1 MATVGRAREAC
12 SEVRFAASWS
22 GCAAPQQLELRSRK
36 RSSRRELAAA
46 GTVALAVALGLA
58 LVALA
63 MTTTPD
69 TQQGR
74 PPGDATCPRCSS
86 TLVFC
91 LYDEKNAMLAC
102 TKKECAFPLDTA
114 DVDALCLPAT
124 DSRVLAGDALAVL
137 RQAGEESGRAPN
149 SSAPL
154 LSSLLAESPSCLL
167 YTSPS
172 PRD

>member
-1 MATVGRAREAC
+1 MWPGR
-12 SEVRFAASWS
+12 V
-22 GCAAPQQLELRSRK
+22 
-36 RSSRRELAAA
+36 
-46 GTVALAVALGLA
+46 VALAS

-86 TLVFC
+86 ALVFC

-102 TKKECAFPLDTA
+102 TKKECAFPLDTD

-149 SSAPL
+149 SSAPPL
-154 LSSLLAESPSCLL
+154 LSSLLAESPSCRPSAVDAAAMVPPAFDLG
-167 YTSPS
+167 SPAAPPS
-172 PRD
+172 RRPG